1 MNYQETLDWMFVQLP
16 MYQRKGGAA
25 YKKDLSNTLLFSKA
39 LGAPEKNF
47 KSIHVA
53 GTNGKGSTSH
63 MLASVLQEAGYKVG
77 LYTSPHL
84 VDFRER
90 IKINGKE
97 ISKAAVVA
105 FVAAQKTFLESQQ
118 LSFFELT
125 VGMAF
130 DHFSREKVDFAVV
143 EVGLGGRLDSTNI
156 LLPEVSV
163 ITNIGL
169 DHTQFLGTTL
179 EKIAFEKGGI
189 IKKGIPVVI
198 GEYQPETFPVF
209 ERLSKERNA
218 PLSLSS
224 ALVEWTPTSDLKGN
238 YQSHNLKT
246 VVQTVV
252 VLNALGHV
260 VADEA
265 LQTGLQSVVSNT
277 GLLGRWQLLN
287 AAPRTICDTAHNKE
301 GLSYTMDQLRE
312 TNYENLH
319 LVLGVVSDKDLESI
333 LPLFPKNATYYF
345 CKPSLERGL
354 DSKLLQEKAL
364 VYGLEGTRF
373 DSVSQAYKSAQE
385 AATKNDCIYIGGS
398 TFVVAEVLQ

>member
-25 YKKDLSNTLLFSKA
+25 YKKDLSNTLLFSEA

-84 VDFRER
+84 IDFRER

-97 ISKAAVVA
+97 ISKAAVVT

-189 IKKGIPVVI
+189 IKKGVPVVI
-198 GEYQPETFPVF
+198 GEYQPETLPVF

-218 PLSLSS
+218 PLFLSS
-224 ALVEWTPTSDLKGN
+224 TLVEQTPISDLKGN
-238 YQSHNLKT
+238 YQYHNLKT

-252 VLNALGHV
+252 VLNELGHMI
-260 VADEA
+260 ADQA
-265 LQTGLQSVVSNT
+265 LQRGLQRVVSNT

-287 AAPRTICDTAHNKE
+287 TAPRTICDTAHNKE
-301 GLSYTMDQLRE
+301 GLSCTLAQLRE
-312 TNYENLH
+312 TNYDNLH

-333 LPLFPKNATYYF
+333 FPLFPTNATYYF
-345 CKPSLERGL
+345 CKPNLERGL

-364 VYGLEGTRF
+364 AYGLEGDRF

-385 AATKNDCIYIGGS
+385 AATKKDCIYIGGS
-398 TFVVAEVLQ
+398 TFVVAEILQ

>member
-25 YKKDLSNTLLFSKA
+25 YKKDLSNTLLFSEA

-90 IKINGKE
+90 IKIDGKV

-130 DHFSREKVDFAVV
+130 DHFSREKVDFAIV

-169 DHTQFLGTTL
+169 DHTQFLGATL

-189 IKKGIPVVI
+189 IKKGVPVVI

-224 ALVEWTPTSDLKGN
+224 ALVEWIPTSDLKGS

-265 LQTGLQSVVSNT
+265 LQIGLQSVVSNT
-277 GLLGRWQLLN
+277 GLLGRWQILS

-333 LPLFPKNATYYF
+333 FPLFPTNATYYF

-354 DSKLLQEKAL
+354 DSKLLQEKAFT
-364 VYGLEGTRF
+364 YGLEGARF

>member
-25 YKKDLSNTLLFSKA
+25 YKKDLSNTLLFSEA
-39 LGAPEKNF
+39 LGAPEKKF

-84 VDFRER
+84 IDFRER

-97 ISKAAVVA
+97 ISKAAVVT

-189 IKKGIPVVI
+189 IKKGVPVVI
-198 GEYQPETFPVF
+198 GEYQPETLPVF

-218 PLSLSS
+218 PLFLSS
-224 ALVEWTPTSDLKGN
+224 TLVEQTPISDLKGN
-238 YQSHNLKT
+238 YQYHNLKT

-252 VLNALGHV
+252 VLNELGHMI
-260 VADEA
+260 ADQA
-265 LQTGLQSVVSNT
+265 LQRGLQRVVSNT

-287 AAPRTICDTAHNKE
+287 TAPRTICDTAHNKE
-301 GLSYTMDQLRE
+301 GLSCTLAQLRE
-312 TNYENLH
+312 TNYDNLH

-333 LPLFPKNATYYF
+333 FPLFPTNATYYF
-345 CKPSLERGL
+345 CKPNLERGL

-364 VYGLEGTRF
+364 AYGLEGDRF

-385 AATKNDCIYIGGS
+385 AATKKDCIYIGGS
-398 TFVVAEVLQ
+398 TFVVAEILQ

>member
-25 YKKDLSNTLLFSKA
+25 YKKDLSNTLLFSEA
-39 LGAPEKNF
+39 LGAPEKKF

-84 VDFRER
+84 IDFRER

-97 ISKAAVVA
+97 ISKAAVVT

-189 IKKGIPVVI
+189 IKKGVPVVI
-198 GEYQPETFPVF
+198 GEYQPETLPVF

-218 PLSLSS
+218 PLFLSS
-224 ALVEWTPTSDLKGN
+224 TLVEQTPISDLKGN
-238 YQSHNLKT
+238 YQYHNLKT

-252 VLNALGHV
+252 VLNELGHMI
-260 VADEA
+260 ADQA
-265 LQTGLQSVVSNT
+265 LQRGLQRVVSNT

-287 AAPRTICDTAHNKE
+287 TAPRTICDTAHNKE
-301 GLSYTMDQLRE
+301 GLSCTLAQLRE
-312 TNYENLH
+312 TNYDNLH

-333 LPLFPKNATYYF
+333 FPLFPTNATYYF
-345 CKPSLERGL
+345 CKPNLERGL

-364 VYGLEGTRF
+364 AYGLEGDRF